1 MSFVKR
7 NEFRNA
13 NEVRNMI
20 FNELIIHT
28 NSLGSEMVSG
38 VLLAAGVAC
47 YTIEDRADLDE
58 ILGDKSIPV
67 DYVEDNLLTDNSGV
81 VKVKVYL
88 ADNEQGRLTMD
99 EIKTGI
105 DRLKKECEFD
115 IGSLDIE
122 MNKVDD
128 NDWADN
134 WKEFFH
140 PLPIGNRFIVK
151 PSWEDCDPG
160 DRIVLEIDPESS
172 FGTGQHETTALC
184 LEMLE
189 TLDVQ
194 GKNVLDMGCGSG
206 ILGIGAALLGAEKV
220 LCVDI
225 DKNATDIAAKNAVVN
240 HLEEGK
246 LSVLCGNIL
255 EDKAAC
261 DRVCAEKYD
270 IILAN
275 IVADVISGMA
285 PVFASV
291 LEKGGALICS
301 GIIAPKKDAVIASLE
316 ANGFSISEIAEKND
330 WVALKCIPM
339 NNKK

>member
-1 MSFVKR
+1 
-7 NEFRNA
+7 
-13 NEVRNMI
+13 MI
-20 FNELIIHT
+20 FNELIINT

-38 VLLAAGVAC
+38 VLLAAGVSC

-58 ILGDKSIPV
+58 ILNNKSIPV
-67 DYVEDNLLTDNSGV
+67 DYVEEKLLADSGGLV
-81 VKVKVYL
+81 RVKVYL
-88 ADNEQGRLTMD
+88 ADNEQGRLTID

-105 DRLKKECEFD
+105 TRLKKESEFD
-115 IGSLDIE
+115 IGSLEIE
-122 MNKVDD
+122 LNKVDD

-140 PLPIGNRFIVK
+140 PIPIGNRFIVK
-151 PSWEDCDPG
+151 PSWENCNPG

-184 LEMLE
+184 LEMFE
-189 TLDVQ
+189 TLDVK
-194 GKNVLDMGCGSG
+194 GKNILDMGCGSG
-206 ILGIGAALLGAEKV
+206 ILGIGAALLGADKV

-240 HLEEGK
+240 RLEDGK

-255 EDKAAC
+255 EDKAAY
-261 DRVCAEKYD
+261 DRVCAQKYD

-275 IVADVISGMA
+275 IVADIISAMA
-285 PVFASV
+285 PVFAFV
-291 LEKGGALICS
+291 LKKDGAMICS

-316 ANGFSISEIAEKND
+316 ANGFYISEIAEKND
-330 WVALKCIPM
+330 WVALKCIP
-339 NNKK
+339 KTTTK